1 MKVGSAKVIV
11 FSPTGTTRQTLAAIA
26 AGLQPEAVSWLDLTP
41 PEAAGLAPT
50 EVTADVAVI
59 GAPVYAGRIPETA
72 MARLQPVRGAG
83 TPAVLVVVYGNR
95 AFEDALLE
103 LADWATGAGFVP
115 VAGAAF
121 IGEHSYDTPE
131 TPIATGRPD
140 AEDLAVAH
148 MFGAAV
154 RARLLDVAGPA
165 APAPVAFP
173 GNRPYRAR
181 HADAPVAPITLADR
195 CTLCGRCAEVCPTAA
210 ITVGATVVTEAEI
223 CIQCCACVKVCPED
237 ARVMD
242 DAGIRRTARWLAEE
256 HGAPKAPE
264 LFI

>member
-11 FSPTGTTRQTLAAIA
+11 FSPTGTTRQALAAIA
-26 AGLQPEAVSWLDLTP
+26 TGLQPEAVSWLDLTP
-41 PEAAGLAPT
+41 PATEELAPT

-103 LADWATGAGFVP
+103 LADWAAGAGFVP

-154 RARLLDVAGPA
+154 RARLLGVDPA
-165 APAPVAFP
+165 ALATVAFP
-173 GNRPYRAR
+173 GNRPYRAH
-181 HADAPVAPITLADR
+181 HAGAPVAPITLADR

-210 ITVGATVVTEAEI
+210 ITVDAAVVTDAMA
-223 CIQCCACVKVCPED
+223 CIRCCACVKVCPEE
-237 ARVMD
+237 ARVMA
-242 DAGIRRTARWLAEE
+242 DAGIQRTARWLAEE
-256 HGAPKAPE
+256 YGAPKAPE
-264 LFI
+264 VFL